1 MLKGK
6 TVVLGITGSIAAY
19 KMANVA
25 SMLAKQHCDV
35 QVIMTKN
42 ATQFIT
48 PLTFETLCNTRC
60 MVDTFDRNFQYNVE
74 HVALAKRADLVMVA
88 PASSSPRWPTA
99 SPTTCS
105 PPPCWPAAAK
115 SWWPPR

>member
-25 SMLAKQHCDV
+25 SSLAKMHCDV

-48 PLTFETLCNTRC
+48 PLTFETLCNSRC
-60 MVDTFDRNFQYNVE
+60 MVDTFDRNFQYSVE
-74 HVALAKRADLVMVA
+74 HVALAKRADLVLVA
-88 PASSSPRWPTA
+88 PATA
-99 SPTTCS
+99 NII
-105 PPPCWPAAAK
+105 AK
-115 SWWPPR
+115 MAHGLADDIRSTRSAI

>member
-6 TVVLGITGSIAAY
+6 TVVLGITGRADLRLQ
-19 KMANVA
+19 MANITGL
-25 SMLAKQHCDV
+25 LAKQHCDV

-60 MVDTFDRNFQYNVE
+60 MVDTFDRNFQYKTS
-74 HVALAKRADLVMVA
+74 AWR
-88 PASSSPRWPTA
+88 SPSVPTL
-99 SPTTCS
+99 
-105 PPPCWPAAAK
+105 
-115 SWWPPR
+115 